1 MTAARWPRGDWA
13 EGDSVRISV
22 FGLGY
27 VGTVSAACLA
37 REHEIIGVDPNP
49 VKVDLVNQAKSPIV
63 EKGLDELIAS
73 AVGGRRLRATTSARE
88 AVAATELSLVCV
100 GTPSRANGSLDLKYL
115 ERVCREIGEA
125 LAGEA
130 SFHTVVIRSTVLPGT
145 MRGVVIPILEAA
157 SGKKAGEGFGI
168 CSNPEFLREGTAVH
182 DYDHPPKT
190 VIGTADDVSAD
201 RLARL
206 YEKLDAPMVVTDVA
220 TAEMVKYV
228 DNVWHAL
235 KVDFANEIG
244 NICKAVGLD
253 GHRVME
259 IFCKDT
265 KLNLSPYYLKPGF
278 AFGGSCLPKDV
289 RALNYR
295 AKTLDLDLPV
305 LGAILRSNDRQVERG
320 IQMVMNGPGRRV
332 GVLGFSFKAG
342 TDDLRESPIVTLIEH
357 LIGKGYDL
365 RLYDRSVSLARLT
378 GANKAYI
385 EEHVPHLA
393 GLIVDSLDDILR
405 HADTIVVGNDDP
417 EFAAA
422 LGKAKAEQLIV
433 DLVRM
438 SRNPSGGAYQGICW

>member
-1 MTAARWPRGDWA
+1 
-13 EGDSVRISV
+13 
-22 FGLGY
+22 
-27 VGTVSAACLA
+27 VG
-37 REHEIIGVDPNP
+37 
-49 VKVDLVNQAKSPIV
+49 
-63 EKGLDELIAS
+63 KG
-73 AVGGRRLRATTSARE
+73 RLRATGSARE
-88 AVAATELSLVCV
+88 TVAATDLSLVCV
-100 GTPSRANGSLDLKYL
+100 GTPSRSNGSLDLQYL

-125 LAGEA
+125 LAEDGQ
-130 SFHTVVIRSTVLPGT
+130 FHTVVIRSTVLPGT
-145 MRGVVIPILEAA
+145 MREVVIPTLEKA
-157 SGKKAGEGFGI
+157 SGKKAGVGFGV

-190 VIGTADDVSAD
+190 VIGKADDVSGD
-201 RLARL
+201 KLVRL
-206 YEKLDAPMVVTDVA
+206 YEKLDAPLVVTDVA

-289 RALNYR
+289 RALTYC

-305 LGAILRSNDRQVERG
+305 LGAILRSNDQQVERG
-320 IQMVMNGPGRRV
+320 IEMVMNGPGRRV

-365 RLYDRSVSLARLT
+365 RLYDRNVSLARLT

-385 EEHVPHLA
+385 EERIPHLA
-393 GLIVDSLDDILR
+393 RLMVDSIDDILR
-405 HADTIVVGNDDP
+405 HADTIVIGNGDP
-417 EFAAA
+417 EFAPAI
-422 LGKAKAEQLIV
+422 AKASSKQLVV
-433 DLVRM
+433 DLVRVAKTRT
-438 SRNPSGGAYQGICW
+438 SEGAYQGICW